1 MKDKLIMIAIPLC
14 CIVLL
19 FACLFWIDQD
29 LTSHSTS
36 ILTVTTCLFIT
47 LASLSLI
54 YSLYMWY
61 KYDKDIIYL
70 LCLWSLNIIIIPFY
84 YIRIKNIINKQNGR
98 QKLSPAYNKMVIN
111 NLIIKIMLVLSW
123 ACAIYYVLPVLFTL
137 FYRNYVDDILTIYYP
152 VTILSTLLWI
162 YLIYC
167 WHIVDN
173 KSKYLFLLVL
183 FNVFYV
189 PFYLLRILKIIKFK
203 QID

>member
-1 MKDKLIMIAIPLC
+1 MKNKLIMIVIPLC
-14 CIVLL
+14 CIPYLYTYIFGL
-19 FACLFWIDQD
+19 NQNIILQLA
-29 LTSHSTS
+29 S
-36 ILTVTTCLFIT
+36 ILTLTTYLFIA

-54 YSLYMWY
+54 YSLYIWY

-137 FYRNYVDDILTIYYP
+137 FYRNYVDDILIIYYP
-152 VTILSTLLWI
+152 VTILSTLLWV

-189 PFYLLRILKIIKFK
+189 PFYLLRILKIIKFQ